1 MEKPQHF
8 KELSVVNAGF
18 NEPSLGSFV
27 LSLHM
32 ESTATQTVAKQKAQH
47 IVLIMCNY
55 CVIILTGFLSTNEIY
70 EK

>member
-1 MEKPQHF
+1 MEKLHSRQ
-8 KELSVVNAGF
+8 LTVVNARLS
-18 NEPSLGSFV
+18 EPSLGSFV

-32 ESTATQTVAKQKAQH
+32 ESTSTQTAAEQKAQH

>member
-1 MEKPQHF
+1 MEKRQ
-8 KELSVVNAGF
+8 ELTVVNARLS
-18 NEPSLGSFV
+18 EPSLGSFV
-27 LSLHM
+27 LSLYT
-32 ESTATQTVAKQKAQH
+32 ESTSTQIAAEQKAQH